1 MRPGIR
7 VLRGPDWRYGDQDGG
22 PGYLGTVTKI
32 YPDNTV
38 QVRWDVGTET
48 TCRAGRDDAFDLR
61 LYDNAQIGV
70 LNVLVTCN
78 ACSVR
83 PVAGLRWKCLVCRN
97 VDYCTECYMNG
108 EVKDCLVH
116 SFVRFTTTDSLVVRV
131 PQRKRS
137 KKIPLYGIFPGATVA
152 KIAASGSDEEKVG
165 EVKEL
170 VDRPPESWR
179 GAVRVE
185 WEGVAPRK
193 NDDGEPEFPVY
204 RLGADGAA
212 DVRLV
217 KAKSPG
223 KVYIDH
229 LPVLDLTMPVDIHL
243 CEGDRVRM
251 DLNLDTFK
259 PLLSEHGG
267 WIPELEKVL
276 GEEGVVERVKDRSRR
291 IVSVRYDTPNC
302 KMTIQ
307 AMYMN
312 VLTKISTIKAGLVV
326 KVTTDQNKMKKLQSG
341 HGGWQDAYVSILG
354 QTGRVVRV
362 DDSTDAVVEIQGQ
375 MFLLNP
381 ACLEDSTSSQT
392 SRTQSPPRPARSLS
406 NSFRMR
412 SRLIVPAAA
421 RMKPTPGISMDVGV
435 RVVRGPDWSPD
446 FENQDGG
453 EGGVGTVVEICG
465 VQDAGTYPRDCVVVQ
480 WDAGERNVYRV
491 GYENAFDLR
500 LYDNAGIGVKHA
512 VRCSGCD
519 IDGIFGLLWTCVEC
533 PDVRL
538 CSECYNKDKH
548 DVQHHFTRYDNPE
561 SQGKRVPKRGMSKR
575 VMSTGIFE
583 ESKVRRG
590 PDWRWHD
597 QDGGEDK
604 HGQVIAVVNFSPDTD
619 RDAAEVT
626 WSNGYTNVYR
636 LGYHGRLDVIG
647 DKCSQGGT
655 YYRDH
660 LPILKLTP
668 APAKTAPSVTEPG
681 KSAETGGA
689 SLNFGGDGIG
699 EAAGG
704 VASGGVAAPSRFKE
718 GSKVKITIDVDVLKL
733 IEDNKGAWNDRMA
746 ECIGRTGT
754 VVVAR
759 GNDITVDFEM
769 AGKWSF
775 DESVLTEVHSYSPG
789 EVVKVNDNQQ
799 NVRMLQTER
808 GGWNDLM
815 SKVVGRKGT
824 VEEIDEDGDVVVS
837 FGEYTWTMN
846 AECLAPY
853 AGNAD
858 HVKYSD
864 APRVE
869 SDHPPL
875 PGATL
880 TEGQK
885 QEMLIEKI
893 KAGDTKGV
901 NELIQRDP
909 HHLLMEING
918 QFPVFVA
925 SMLGQ
930 TDIIRDM
937 FRCASKEALLE
948 FNDGSEKMT
957 PLLQAIKSGQVETV
971 RFLVQEGANISACN
985 HNNQSAVHL
994 AVSSGS
1000 EDMLRALLDMK
1011 FDINIRDALDQT
1023 PLFDAILAAPEA
1035 LLGVLLERPE
1045 LEVDY
1050 EDKLHFTPFLVACR
1064 KGHLGAIKAILDRKP
1079 TLVSSLKKDDGY
1091 TGLHLAAFNG
1101 NKEAVDFLLG
1111 QRRTEINA
1119 RTDDGKTAVQLACEE
1134 LKTDVVKLLIH
1145 QGADVTS
1152 LDNSGKNCLHLAFT
1166 ANDEEQAEVQDEL
1179 AELVTLLIAEGVPCD
1194 VTDADGKRPQEYVHE
1209 TLAGKFDP
1217 IFSTTNGQQQSIS
1230 KPSQPP
1236 VESSSQ
1242 SLPVGQG
1249 SHAPLSQTLPMGTT
1263 PPESDSQSLPV
1274 GPPLSDGT
1282 QQPFSQTLP
1291 VGSRPLGKNQKNQK
1305 NQEGPRSLDLTG
1317 ERTGLATPK
1326 GQGEIIEQIIEQTP
1340 SDISP
1345 GRAEVK
1351 TREKPAD
1358 GRPSEARDKRA
1369 DERPPEEESDPDLCE
1384 SCNEEPYRYRI
1395 EPCGHLLCGDCAP
1408 KPKAKKKRC
1417 AECGEV
1423 VKDVAPAR

>member
-453 EGGVGTVVEICG
+453 EGG
-465 VQDAGTYPRDCVVVQ
+465 DAGTYPRDCVVVQ

-500 LYDNAGIGVKHA
+500 LYDNAG
-512 VRCSGCD
+512 

-561 SQGKRVPKRGMSKR
+561 SQG
-575 VMSTGIFE
+575 
-583 ESKVRRG
+583 
-590 PDWRWHD
+590 
-597 QDGGEDK
+597 
-604 HGQVIAVVNFSPDTD
+604 PDTD

-647 DKCSQGGT
+647 DKCSQE
-655 YYRDH
+655 
-660 LPILKLTP
+660 LTP

-1166 ANDEEQAEVQDEL
+1166 ANDEE
-1179 AELVTLLIAEGVPCD
+1179 
-1194 VTDADGKRPQEYVHE
+1194 EYVHE